1 VRLPIKRRLG
11 ITAIAILCV
20 AAPAPPL
27 TAREIDE
34 TVTPGWPAIADID
47 TALAKVKADPNLAA
61 DRTVKTLRWRDSTT
75 QRSGMPPWLSWIAGL
90 FRWMSE
96 SARALMWVAVAALI
110 GVLLVFFAR
119 LLRGASLNQ
128 PKHPLP
134 VPTHVGDVDIRPET
148 LPDDIG
154 AAARALWDR
163 GEHRAALALLY
174 RGLLSRLAHVHR
186 IPIRDSTTE
195 GDCLTLTS
203 GSQLSETR
211 REYVSQLVRVWQRA
225 VYGREDV
232 QAATVHLLCKDFG
245 AALDPLS
252 PGDRAANRG
261 AA

>member
-1 VRLPIKRRLG
+1 VPLHIKDRLRI
-11 ITAIAILCV
+11 IAIAVLIVATLCE
-20 AAPAPPL
+20 PM
-27 TAREIDE
+27 TAQQNEQ
-34 TVTPGWPAIADID
+34 TVTADWPANADID
-47 TALAKVKADPNLAA
+47 AALAKTKADPNLAT
-61 DRTVKTLRWRDSTT
+61 DRTVKTLRWKESTT
-75 QRSGMPPWLSWIAGL
+75 QRPEMPPWLSWIAGL

-110 GVLLVFFAR
+110 GVVVVFFSR
-119 LLRGASLNQ
+119 LLRGASLTQ
-128 PKHPLP
+128 HKPPSH
-134 VPTHVGDVDIRPET
+134 VPTHVRDLDIRPET
-148 LPDDIG
+148 LPHDIG

-203 GSQLSETR
+203 GSQLPARR

-232 QAATVHLLCKDFG
+232 QAVTVHRLCKDFA
-245 AALDPLS
+245 AALDPVS
-252 PGDRAANRG
+252 PGDRATSGG